1 MCDLFHTV
9 RWLVFRIFFQTL
21 GKEHTH
27 SRKSELHISFINLR
41 CIWQVYFSGITGFVF
56 ASPFES
62 TCENESRVCISF
74 SQFISQVMLI
84 IHSNQVNWCDQFRS
98 LPTGLFY
105 ISFLQ
110 WGGSQSKQLSS
121 RTFFCFWKIRP
132 AFNFIPLFCW
142 FYLLFNHLCS

>member
-21 GKEHTH
+21 GNEHTH

-41 CIWQVYFSGITGFVF
+41 CIWQVYFPGITGFVF

-74 SQFISQVMLI
+74 SQVMLI
-84 IHSNQVNWCDQFRS
+84 IHYNQVNWCNQFRS
-98 LPTGLFY
+98 SPIGLIY

-110 WGGSQSKQLSS
+110 SGGSQWKQLSS
-121 RTFFCFWKIRP
+121 RTCFFVFGKLGPRFTVLLIL
-132 AFNFIPLFCW
+132 FIFQPFMFLIW
-142 FYLLFNHLCS
+142 WL

>member
-21 GKEHTH
+21 GNEHTQ

-74 SQFISQVMLI
+74 SQVMLI
-84 IHSNQVNWCDQFRS
+84 IHYNQVNWCDQFRS
-98 LPTGLFY
+98 SPIGLIY

-110 WGGSQSKQLSS
+110 WGGSQSKQFSS
-121 RTFFCFWKIRP
+121 RTFFFVFGKLGPRFTVLLIL
-132 AFNFIPLFCW
+132 FIIQPFMFLIW
-142 FYLLFNHLCS
+142 WL